1 MPIATLLPSQ
11 AKTIGISTLC
21 MYCVTRMDLEEH
33 MATRTTLNISLPVQ
47 LGKFIEER
55 VTSGRYSSASEVIR
69 AALRLLEE
77 CEGYR
82 VPPAVAR
89 RHNGGKAKRSIRR
102 S

>member
-1 MPIATLLPSQ
+1 
-11 AKTIGISTLC
+11 
-21 MYCVTRMDLEEH
+21 MYCVTRMELEEH

-89 RHNGGKAKRSIRR
+89 RHNGAKAKRSIRR